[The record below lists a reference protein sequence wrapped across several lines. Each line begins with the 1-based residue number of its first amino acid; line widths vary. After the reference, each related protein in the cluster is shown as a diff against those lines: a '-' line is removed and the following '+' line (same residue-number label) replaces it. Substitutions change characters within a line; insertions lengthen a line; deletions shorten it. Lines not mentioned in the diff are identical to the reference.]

1 MSTQARHCLRLVGVF
16 TITGLLTSLAV
27 AQKKIAE
34 GPSVRIGLMKSL
46 FRDAPDSLRQVL
58 MEPFRT
64 LTESQTGIKSELET
78 AATAYELGQKLN
90 ENKIQLGVFNG
101 IEFGWAQ
108 QDFPRLK
115 PLLIGVNKHRELFAH
130 LVVVKDSKLKDFAE
144 LQNQTVALPRW
155 SRHHC
160 HLFFEHCQQEARR
173 QHQDFK
179 THVATPKGTEAAL
192 DDLVRGKVQAC
203 VADGVALE
211 SYQREKPGSYEKLK
225 TLKKSE
231 AFPSA
236 VVAYLPGVL
245 AEETLARFRA
255 GMKRANET
263 SVGRQLLATSRLTGF
278 ENVPAE
284 YHKMVTEIVK
294 LYPALRLTRKE
305 SVSGKQPSR
314 HDGHH

>member
-16 TITGLLTSLAV
+16 TITGLLTSLA
-27 AQKKIAE
+27 AADKKVSE
-34 GPSVRIGLMKSL
+34 TPSVRIGLMKSL

-78 AATAYELGQKLN
+78 AATAYELGLKLN
-90 ENKIQLGVFNG
+90 EKKLQLGVFNG

-130 LVVVKDSKLKDFAE
+130 LLVAKDSKLKDFAE
-144 LQNQTVALPRW
+144 LQNQTVAMPRW

-160 HLFFEHCQQEARR
+160 HLFFDRCQQEARR
-173 QHQDFK
+173 QRQDFK
-179 THVATPKGTEAAL
+179 IHVTTPKGTEAAL
-192 DDLVRGKVQAC
+192 DDLVRGTVQAC
-203 VADGVALE
+203 VADRVALE
-211 SYQREKPGSYEKLK
+211 SYQREKPGSYAKLR
-225 TLKKSE
+225 TLQKSD

-236 VVAYLPGVL
+236 VVAYLHGVL
-245 AEETLARFRA
+245 AEDTLARFRA

-278 ENVPAE
+278 EDVPAD
-284 YHKMVTEIVK
+284 YQKMVTEIAK
-294 LYPALRLTRKE
+294 LHPAPGLTKKE
-305 SVSGKQPSR
+305 SASGKQPSR